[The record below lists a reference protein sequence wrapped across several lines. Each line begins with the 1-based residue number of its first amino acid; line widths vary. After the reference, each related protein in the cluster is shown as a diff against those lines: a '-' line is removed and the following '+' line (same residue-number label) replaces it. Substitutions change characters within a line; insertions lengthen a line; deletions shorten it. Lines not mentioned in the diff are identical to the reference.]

1 MPETLKIM
9 TFNIRGAYHRDGK
22 NSWRRRAGLNVGV
35 IKKYAPDL
43 IGFQEFQEGNRK
55 IYDRGLPGYDY
66 VLGPEYENY
75 PPRSRNAIYWNPEN
89 LELLDTGGF
98 WLSETPEAFSGS
110 WGTHQKR
117 SVNWARF
124 RFIQNGTEFIHL
136 NTHLDHKSIPA
147 RRRGARLIVNR
158 LEELA
163 GGKLPTIVTGDFNA
177 EPGSPV
183 HRTFTDAGFGDAHL
197 LSENPP
203 TRTFHKFQGD
213 AFVPR
218 RPEKEG
224 RLDWI
229 LLRGAPEETGCEEG
243 SCYVVREAET
253 PVFPSD
259 HYPVMADL
267 TLKNPEARAI

>member
-1 MPETLKIM
+1 M
-9 TFNIRGAYHRDGK
+9 TFNIRGSYHRDGK
-22 NSWRRRAGLNVGV
+22 NSWRRRARLNVGV

-43 IGFQEFQEGNRK
+43 IGFQEFQDGNRK
-55 IYDRGLPGYDY
+55 TYDRELPGYDY

-75 PPRSRNAIYWNPEN
+75 PPRARNAIYWNPEC

-117 SVNWARF
+117 SANWARF
-124 RFIQNGTEFIHL
+124 RLFQNGTEFIHL

-163 GGKLPTIVTGDFNA
+163 TGNLPTIVTGDFNA

-183 HRTFTDAGFGDAHL
+183 HRTFTDVGFGDAHL
-197 LSENPP
+197 LSDNPP
-203 TRTFHKFQGD
+203 TRTFQKFQGD
-213 AFVPR
+213 GFVPR
-218 RPEKEG
+218 RPDKEG
-224 RLDWI
+224 RLDWT
-229 LLRGAPEETGCEEG
+229 LVRGGPAEIKCRKG
-243 SCYVVREAET
+243 SCQVIRDSGP

-259 HYPVMADL
+259 HYPVIVDL
-267 TLKNPEARAI
+267 SLQKTDSKAI